1 MPVITLPD
9 GSQRSFDQPVTVDA
23 VAASIGAGLR
33 KAALAGRVDGVL
45 RDTSYVIDRDAK
57 LAIVTDR
64 DADGLEIIRHSTAHL
79 LAQAVQVLFP
89 DAQVTIGPVI
99 EDGFYYDFAYK
110 RPFSTEDLAAIEA
123 KMLELSKADMS
134 VQRRVMSRDAAVAY
148 FKGIG
153 EHYKAEIIG
162 AIPADQEISLYGQGD
177 WLDLCRGPHVPS
189 TGKLKAFKLMKV
201 AGAYWRGDSRNEML
215 QRIYGTAW
223 PDKKQLDDY
232 LHRLEEA
239 EKRDHR
245 KIGRELDLFHMQEE
259 APGAVFWHPKGWNIF
274 QTLINYMRVKQEAA
288 GFEEVNAPELMDRSL
303 WEASG
308 HWEKFGENMFTTQ
321 TPDERVYA
329 IKPMN
334 CPGHVQIF
342 RQGLRSHRDLP
353 IRFAEFGKVHRY
365 EPSGA
370 LHGLMRVR
378 AFTQDDAHIFI
389 TENQITNESVAVTR
403 LILDIYRD
411 FGFDDVRIKFSD
423 RPAKRVGSDEVWDKA
438 EAALKAAAAA
448 AGIEYTLNPGEGA
461 FYGPKLEFVLRDAIG
476 RDWQC
481 GTLQVDLNLPGR
493 LGAHYID
500 EHSARQTPVMLHRA
514 IFGSLERFFGILL
527 EHHAS
532 KLPSWLAPVQAV
544 VMTITDRQD
553 AYVKQLVETLKN
565 QGLRVTCDLR
575 NEKVGFKIREHTL
588 QRVPYLLVAGD
599 KEVAANIISVRTR
612 SGKDLGS
619 MSARTF
625 AERLQ
630 HIELTSRGRQTLED

>member
-9 GSQRSFDQPVTVDA
+9 GSQRTFDNPVTVA
-23 VAASIGAGLR
+23 EVAASIGSGLA
-33 KAALAGRVDGVL
+33 KAALAGKIGGKLV
-45 RDTSYVIDRDAK
+45 DTSFSIATDSK
-57 LAIVTDR
+57 LEIVTDKHP
-64 DADGLEIIRHSTAHL
+64 DALEIIRHSTAHL
-79 LAQAVQVLFP
+79 LAQAVQSLFP

-110 RPFSTEDLAAIEA
+110 RPFTPEDLAAIEA
-123 KMLELSKADMS
+123 KMLELSSANLP
-134 VQRRVMSRDAAVAY
+134 VHRREMPRDEAVSF
-148 FKGIG
+148 FKNLG
-153 EHYKAEIIG
+153 EHYKAEII
-162 AIPADQEISLYGQGD
+162 ASIPSNEAISLYGQGQ
-177 WLDLCRGPHVPS
+177 WVDLCRGPHVPT
-189 TGKLKAFKLMKV
+189 TGKLKVFKLMKV

-223 PDKKQLDDY
+223 TQEKDLKDY

-245 KIGRELDLFHMQEE
+245 RIGRELDFFHMQEE
-259 APGAVFWHPKGWNIF
+259 APGAVFWHPKGWTVF
-274 QTLINYMRVKQEAA
+274 QNLISYMRDKQREA
-288 GFEEVNAPELMDRSL
+288 GFQEVNGPELMDRSL

-342 RQGLRSHRDLP
+342 RQGLRSYRDLP
-353 IRFAEFGKVHRY
+353 VRFAEFGKVHRY

-378 AFTQDDAHIFI
+378 AFTQDDAHIFVSPD
-389 TENQITNESVAVTR
+389 QITAESVAVTQ

-423 RPAKRVGSDEVWDKA
+423 RPEKRVGSDDIWDKA
-438 EAALKAAAAA
+438 EAALKEAARV
-448 AGIEYTLNPGEGA
+448 AGIEYSLNPGEGA

-500 EHSARQTPVMLHRA
+500 EHSQKQTPVMLHRA
-514 IFGSLERFFGILL
+514 IFGSLERFLGILI
-527 EHHAS
+527 EHHAG
-532 KLPSWLAPVQAV
+532 KLPTWLSPVQVV
-544 VMTITDRQD
+544 VMNITDRQD
-553 AYVKQLVETLKN
+553 DYVRKVADFLKN
-565 QGLRVTCDLR
+565 QGLRVETDLR
-575 NEKVGFKIREHTL
+575 NEKIGFKIREHTL

-599 KEVAANIISVRTR
+599 KEVAAELLSVRTR
-612 SGKDLGS
+612 SGKDLGQ
-619 MSARTF
+619 MSAQTF
-625 AERLQ
+625 VERLRS
-630 HIELTSRGRQTLED
+630 ELESRGRRTLED